1 VTHWY
6 WLLLACAVA
15 WLTKFSGYLVP
26 LRWLQSTR
34 MNHVAAAL
42 TVGLLAALTTINT
55 VASGQ
60 GVALDARIGAL
71 LVAALALWL
80 RLSFLLVV
88 IAGTLVAAGLRMI
101 GMP

>member
-1 VTHWY
+1 VTQWY

-15 WLTKFSGYLVP
+15 WLTKFSGYWVP
-26 LRWLQSTR
+26 LRWLQSPR

-55 VASGQ
+55 VALGQ
-60 GVALDARIGAL
+60 GVTLDARFGAL

-88 IAGTLVAAGLRMI
+88 FAGTLTAAGLRLM
-101 GMP
+101 GMN

>member
-1 VTHWY
+1 VTQWA

-15 WLTKFSGYLVP
+15 WLTKWSGYLVP
-26 LRWLQSTR
+26 VRWLQSPR

-42 TVGLLAALTTINT
+42 TVGLLAALTAMNT

-60 GVALDARIGAL
+60 GIALDARFGAL

-80 RLSFLLVV
+80 RFSFLLVV
-88 IAGTLVAAGLRMI
+88 LAGTWVAAMLRVM
-101 GMP
+101 GMN